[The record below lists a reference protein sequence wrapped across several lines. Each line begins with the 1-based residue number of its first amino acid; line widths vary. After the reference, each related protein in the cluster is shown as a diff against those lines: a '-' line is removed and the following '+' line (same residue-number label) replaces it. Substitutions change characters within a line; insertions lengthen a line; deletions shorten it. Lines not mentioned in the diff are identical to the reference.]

1 VVLPQWR
8 GKPPARHGPYYC
20 LRFRIAGRQHSIY
33 LGRPGP
39 LVEQVRALLLRLQT
53 PVREDRAYQKYRQ
66 QLMTLV
72 RSQKSVLNARLGSLG
87 LRTKGFEIRGW
98 RTSAPRR

>member
-1 VVLPQWR
+1 MR
-8 GKPPARHGPYYC
+8 MAHGNP
-20 LRFRIAGRQHSIY
+20 
-33 LGRPGP
+33 P

-87 LRTKGFEIRGW
+87 LRSKGFEIRGW
-98 RTSAPRR
+98 HTSALGR